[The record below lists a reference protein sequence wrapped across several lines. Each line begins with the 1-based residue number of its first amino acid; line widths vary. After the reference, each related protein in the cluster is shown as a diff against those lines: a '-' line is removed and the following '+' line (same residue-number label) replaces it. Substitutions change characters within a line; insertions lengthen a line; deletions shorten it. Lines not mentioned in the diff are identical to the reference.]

1 MSRLYRGTH
10 LVSKRRAW
18 KARRKLLE
26 PTIFSRGKG
35 LKFTKVRFS
44 QYHNTTT
51 RTLFYTFQLARF
63 LSFNGKGFPDYLK

>member
-10 LVSKRRAW
+10 LVSKRHAW

-44 QYHNTTT
+44 HHHNKNT
-51 RTLFYTFQLARF
+51 RRFLYTFQLARF
-63 LSFNGKGFPDYLK
+63 CPLMAKASPIT